1 MRIVQVLA
9 VLTLLP
15 VAAVALAAGAS
26 CEHPAKVENQF
37 NPAAP
42 SCFVIVRADRDVKA
56 VAARVEK
63 QYHVKPALMS
73 LSHGFVLSPVSED
86 VVAQLRCDTDIEM
99 IGYDAITRGR

>member
-9 VLTLLP
+9 VLALLP
-15 VAAVALAAGAS
+15 VAAVALAEGAS
-26 CEHPAKVENQF
+26 CEHPAKLENQF

-73 LSHGFVLSPVSED
+73 LSHGFVLAPISED
-86 VVAQLRCDTDIEM
+86 VVAKLRCDTDIEM

>member
-15 VAAVALAAGAS
+15 IAAAALAAGAA
-26 CEHPAKVENQF
+26 CEHPAKLENQY

-63 QYHVKPALMS
+63 QFHVKPALMS
-73 LSHGFVLSPVSED
+73 LSHGFVLSPVTEE
-86 VVAQLRCDTDIEM
+86 VVAQLRCDSDIEM

>member
-1 MRIVQVLA
+1 MRITQVLA

-15 VAAVALAAGAS
+15 VGAAAFAAGAS
-26 CEHPAKVENQF
+26 CEHPAKLENQY

-42 SCFVIVRADRDVKA
+42 SCFVIVRADRDLKA

-73 LSHGFVLSPVSED
+73 LSHGFVLSSVTED

-99 IGYDAITRGR
+99 IGYDAIKGGH